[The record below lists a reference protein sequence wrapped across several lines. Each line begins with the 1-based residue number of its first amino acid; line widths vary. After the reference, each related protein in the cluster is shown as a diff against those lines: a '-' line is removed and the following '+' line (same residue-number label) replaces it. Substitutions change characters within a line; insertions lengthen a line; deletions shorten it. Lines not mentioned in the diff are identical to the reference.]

1 MSRPLHFTSL
11 LLISSALVMPAMVR
25 AQALP
30 APEPATPPAAEAPV
44 APLAAEQPAAPPAAE
59 APVVP
64 LAAEAP
70 AAPPTAEEPAEEA
83 IDISLPGSSGEI
95 VVTGRRGANI
105 VKSAPQVVSIL
116 SSADIAR
123 TGEGDIAGALGRV
136 TGLSV
141 VGNGFVYVRGL
152 GDRYSMALLN
162 GSPLPSPEPLK
173 RVVPLDLFP
182 TSVIASSLVQK
193 TYSVNFPGEFGG
205 GVINLTTK
213 AIPKE
218 PFISI
223 GGSVGGDTVTTGQLG
238 YTYYGSAS
246 DWTGFDNGSRDTP
259 PALAAYLKSGERISA
274 GNVDTKA
281 IASQL
286 IRPKDVLVQ
295 KNNNIPANSSATIT
309 AGTSRDIGSDA
320 TLGVIANFGYKNTW
334 RTRDVIQ
341 QTSASQ
347 DLSQKELD
355 FRRVITDDRIVVNGL
370 FGLGLEF
377 GDNKLR
383 WTNLYIRDTLKQAR
397 IGTGTRESTS
407 PIATILQQD
416 TSWYERQLIDT
427 QLTGEFKLSDDF
439 GLDVRGGYAKS
450 KREAP
455 NELSFEYLRTN
466 SADDPYGAYFTN
478 RLNNGQRGSAVASYS
493 NLKEKLWSGGIDLS
507 YKGIVGVTATVGYA
521 YSDTKRRTERRD
533 FQFSAPST
541 FPTGVSMF
549 RPDLL
554 LQPTTISYYNITMI
568 DTNEANPV
576 FDAALRTHAG
586 YAQVQAELSSTLS
599 LNAGVR
605 YETAKQSVSP
615 VQVFKVPTAS
625 LASTSL
631 DRNYWLPAATLTW
644 QMADKM
650 QLRVNASKTIARPQF
665 RELIYQLFFD
675 PDTNRLYRGNPLLT
689 DSQLYNA
696 EARYEWYFD
705 TDQRLSVAGFFK
717 RLDKPIETFVSF
729 SDNQLI
735 TSFANAPKADL
746 YGVELETQKYF
757 NLDGLSDAAFLA
769 SRRAVVIAN
778 YTYTKS
784 KLKVGPND
792 TVTVFASSATAAT
805 DYFRNG
811 ASLTGQSD
819 HLINMQFGLESLEG
833 LSQQTFLMTYASKR
847 VTSRGASGQPDI
859 IEQPGFHFDFVA
871 RQGIEIGGKE
881 IELKL
886 EVRNITGTKYQEF
899 QQNGTNKVFFNLY
912 DVGTSGT
919 LGASIKF

>member
-25 AQALP
+25 AQTLP
-30 APEPATPPAAEAPV
+30 APEPTTPPAAEAP
-44 APLAAEQPAAPPAAE
+44 AAAPA
-59 APVVP
+59 
-64 LAAEAP
+64 
-70 AAPPTAEEPAEEA
+70 TEEPAEEA
-83 IDISLPGSSGEI
+83 IDISLPGSNGEI
-95 VVTGRRGANI
+95 IVTGRRGANI
-105 VKSAPQVVSIL
+105 VKSAPQVVSVL

-223 GGSVGGDTVTTGQLG
+223 GGSVGGDTVTSGQLG

-295 KNNNIPANSSATIT
+295 KNTNIPANSSATIT

-377 GDNKLR
+377 GDSKLR

-416 TSWYERQLIDT
+416 TAWYERQLIDT
-427 QLTGEFKLSDDF
+427 QLTGEFKLSDNF
-439 GLDVRGGYAKS
+439 ELDVRGGYAKS

-478 RLNNGQRGSAVASYS
+478 RLNNGQRGAAVASYS

-507 YKGIVGVTATVGYA
+507 YKGIVGVTATAGYA

-541 FPTGVSMF
+541 FPTGVGMF

-554 LQPTTISYYNITMI
+554 LQPTTISYYDITLI

-576 FDAALRTHAG
+576 FNAALRTHAG
-586 YAQVQAELSSTLS
+586 YAQIQAELSSTLS

-605 YETAKQSVSP
+605 YETAKQSVTP

-650 QLRVNASKTIARPQF
+650 QLRLNASKTIARPQF

-675 PDTNRLYRGNPLLT
+675 PDTNRLYRGNPLLV

-717 RLDKPIETFVSF
+717 RLDKPIETFASF
-729 SDNQLI
+729 SDNQII
-735 TSFANAPKADL
+735 TSFANASKADL

-792 TVTVFASSATAAT
+792 TVAVFAASATAAT
-805 DYFRNG
+805 DYFRDG
-811 ASLTGQSD
+811 APLTGQSD

-833 LSQQTFLMTYASKR
+833 LSQQTLLLTYASKR

-859 IEQPGFHFDFVA
+859 IEQPGFHLDFVA

-886 EVRNITGTKYQEF
+886 EVRNITGTKYQEY
-899 QQNGTNKVFFNLY
+899 QQNGANKVFFNLY